1 MKSFIQKSILYIARA
16 IMNFIY
22 FFIKLFP
29 MQKNKILMMS
39 RQSNEPSIDFK
50 LLEEEIK
57 NRNKQIKIVMLCR
70 KIPKKFWKRIG
81 YCFYLIK
88 CMYHLATSKICI
100 VNGYVIPVSILHH
113 KKKLTI
119 VQIWHAMGAIKQF
132 GLQIT
137 DKKEGSHSSVAK
149 IMKMHQN
156 YTNVI
161 CTSKTTRE
169 FYAQA
174 FDIEADKILV
184 LGMPRIDYLLGKNG
198 VIDQKV
204 NKIYE
209 QYPDLKEKEN
219 ILYVPT
225 FRKGKKID
233 LNQIINCFDEKKYNL
248 IIRLHPLD
256 HTCVE
261 KRFLIDNKYQ
271 TLELLKIADYVITDY
286 SAIAFEAAVLR
297 KKIFFYLYD
306 IQEYQ
311 KTRGLNIDLK
321 QEMSNVTSSNIQEI
335 ARKIEEHYYDEK
347 ELEAFRQKYVE
358 TSDIENTKRIVDYL
372 LEHLEI

>member
-1 MKSFIQKSILYIARA
+1 MKNFIQKCILYIARL

-50 LLEEEIK
+50 LLEEEINKRDK
-57 NRNKQIKIVMLCR
+57 NIKVVMLCK
-70 KIPKKFWKRIG
+70 KIPKKFLKRIG

-88 CMYHLATSKICI
+88 CMYHIATSKICI
-100 VNGYVIPVSILHH
+100 VNGYVIPVSVLHH
-113 KKKLTI
+113 KKALTI

-137 DKKEGSHSSVAK
+137 NKEEGSKSNVAK
-149 IMKMHQN
+149 AMKMHKN
-156 YTNVI
+156 YTNII
-161 CTSKTTRE
+161 CTSKTTKK

-174 FDIEADKILV
+174 FDTDESKILT

-198 VIDQKV
+198 VIDIKV
-204 NKIYE
+204 NEIYKE
-209 QYPDLKEKEN
+209 YPNLKEKQN

-225 FRKGKKID
+225 FRKDKKID
-233 LNQIINCFDEKKYNL
+233 LNQIISSFDEEKYNL

-256 HTCVE
+256 HTHVD
-261 KRFLIDNKYQ
+261 KKFLIDKKYQ

-286 SAIAFEAAVLR
+286 SAIAFEAAILR
-297 KKIFFYLYD
+297 KKVFFYLYD
-306 IQEYQ
+306 IQEYE
-311 KTRGLNIDLK
+311 KARGLNIDLK
-321 QEMSNVTSSNIQEI
+321 QEMSNETSSDIHEI
-335 ARKIEEHYYDEK
+335 AEKIKNNYYDEK
-347 ELEAFRQKYVE
+347 ELETFRQKYVE
-358 TSDIENTKRIVDYL
+358 TDDTENSKRIVDYL
-372 LEHLEI
+372 LEHLTI

>member
-1 MKSFIQKSILYIARA
+1 MKSFAQKCILYIARA

-29 MQKNKILMMS
+29 MQKNKVVMLS

-50 LLEEEIK
+50 LLENEIK
-57 NRNKQIKIVMLCR
+57 KRNNQIKVVMLCR
-70 KIPKKFWKRIG
+70 KIPKKFWKRIE

-88 CMYHLATSKICI
+88 CMYHIATSKVCI

-132 GLQIT
+132 GFQIT
-137 DKKEGSHSSVAK
+137 DKKEGSRSSVVK

-156 YTNVI
+156 YTNII
-161 CTSKTTRE
+161 CTSETTKK

-174 FDIEADKILV
+174 FYTDEAKILT
-184 LGMPRIDYLLGKNG
+184 LGMPRIDYLLEKNG
-198 VIDQKV
+198 EIDKKV
-204 NKIYE
+204 NEIYE
-209 QYPDLKEKEN
+209 IYPRLKEKTN

-225 FRKGKKID
+225 FRKNKKID
-233 LNQIINCFDEKKYNL
+233 LNPIIDSFKDEKYNL

-256 HTCVE
+256 HTNVE
-261 KRFLIDNKYQ
+261 KKFLIDNKYQ

-306 IQEYQ
+306 IQEYE

-321 QEMSNVTSSNIQEI
+321 KEMSDETYSNIQEI
-335 ARKIEEHYYDEK
+335 AKKIESNYYNEA
-347 ELEAFRQKYVE
+347 ELESFRQKYVE
-358 TSDIENTKRIVDYL
+358 TGDTENTKRIVDYL
-372 LEHLEI
+372 LEHLII